1 MGNWGYN
8 PILRGPI
15 TPLITGSGANLV
27 WIFDEFCHN
36 GGSKNC
42 GTFEDE
48 FSFQKGAI
56 FLFHYKKSRGFPIH
70 PNQRRTGSPV
80 AKHLWLN
87 AIFPET
93 NTAPENKVSQK
104 ETSFHQPSIFRCDVL
119 VSGKVVFH
127 KNLKCFF
134 IFFTSL
140 RDGSGK
146 IGNQIWREWVAKYSS

>member
-56 FLFHYKKSRGFPIH
+56 FLFHYKQSKGFPIH

-93 NTAPENKVSQK
+93 NIAPENRVSQK
-104 ETSFHQPSIFRCDVL
+104 ETSFPTIHFQMQFVSFREGS
-119 VSGKVVFH
+119 VSQKSQMFLYFLHFPPRRVW
-127 KNLKCFF
+127 KNWKPNLA
-134 IFFTSL
+134 
-140 RDGSGK
+140 
-146 IGNQIWREWVAKYSS
+146 EWVAKYSC